1 MLCIAVACRNK
12 YNKKIGE
19 IYMLGFIIGLFLGA
33 FIGVCVMCLCNAA
46 SKADEQMEEHMDDEK
61 KKQGIGDILNE
72 NYINENNIDS
82 EHRIESVINDCKV
95 TIFFSKNKNNQV
107 ERNVLENLLDTFE
120 NRMKAQIGC

>member
-1 MLCIAVACRNK
+1 MI
-12 YNKKIGE
+12 
-19 IYMLGFIIGLFLGA
+19 GFIIGLFVGA
-33 FIGVCVMCLCNAA
+33 FIGVVFMCLCNAA
-46 SKADEQMEEHMDDEK
+46 AKADEQMKDNINDK
-61 KKQGIGDILNE
+61 KSGTGDNLNE

-95 TIFFSKNKNNQV
+95 TIYFSKNRNKHV